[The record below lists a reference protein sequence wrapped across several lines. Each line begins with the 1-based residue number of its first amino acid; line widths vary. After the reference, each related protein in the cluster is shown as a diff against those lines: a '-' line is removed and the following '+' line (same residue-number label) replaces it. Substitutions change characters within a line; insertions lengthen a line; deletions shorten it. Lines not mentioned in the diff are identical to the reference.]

1 MKNKVYYKDID
12 TNLSPEDSYLR
23 LTRENSGIL
32 FESSETD
39 TGYTF
44 ICCDPHHRIEANED
58 IIEKVKKSL
67 SSTEVEGGQK
77 PYIGGA
83 YGNISYDTIR
93 DYENIPET
101 NKSELEVADSTML
114 FSDRGMVYN
123 HNTKETYLTVVS
135 ADEKKAHSI
144 LEEMADRLENTYQIE
159 AQIIIN
165 GKVTSSPTK
174 EMFMKNVD
182 RAKEYILSGDI
193 FQVVI
198 SQRFSQESNMNPF
211 EFYKILK
218 RINPSPYMFFLDFG
232 THHIIGSSPERMV
245 SLNQR
250 IVKTVPIAGTRKR
263 GDSPA
268 EDEALAKDLLTDEKE
283 RAEHNMLVDLAR
295 NDIGRVAKTGSIKV
309 TELMKVKKFSHVMH
323 LVSLVE
329 GEVTEDKDAYSVLA
343 STLPAGTLSGAPK
356 IRAMEI
362 IEELEGTRRGFYGG
376 AIGYVNYSGE
386 MDTAIAIR
394 TVLHKKGKYTY
405 QAGAGIVADSVPE
418 SEYTECINK
427 GKSITKVFLEVL

>member
-1 MKNKVYYKDID
+1 MKNKVYYKGLN
-12 TNLSPEDSYLR
+12 TNLSPEEAYSR
-23 LTRENSGIL
+23 LTRGNVGVL
-32 FESSETD
+32 FESSEAD

-44 ICCDPHHRIEANED
+44 ICCDPYHKIEANKG
-58 IIEKVKKSL
+58 IIEKVKTSL
-67 SSTEVEGGQK
+67 SKKIVLGGNK
-77 PYIGGA
+77 PYVGGA

-135 ADEKKAHSI
+135 ADEKKAHNT
-144 LEEMADRLENTYQIE
+144 LDEMADRLEKTYQIE
-159 AQIIIN
+159 AQVIIN

-174 EMFMKNVD
+174 ETFMNNVD
-182 RAKEYILSGDI
+182 RAKEYILAGDI

-232 THHIIGSSPERMV
+232 THQIIGSSPERMV
-245 SLNQR
+245 SLNKGNL
-250 IVKTVPIAGTRKR
+250 KTVPIAGTRKR
-263 GDSPA
+263 GTNPA
-268 EDEALAKDLLTDEKE
+268 EDEVLAKDLLTDEKE
-283 RAEHNMLVDLAR
+283 RSEHNMLVDLAR

-343 STLPAGTLSGAPK
+343 STMPAGTLSGAPK

-362 IEELEGTRRGFYGG
+362 IEELEDTRRGFYGG
-376 AIGYVNYSGE
+376 AVGYINYGGE

-394 TVLHKKGKYTY
+394 TALHKDGKYTY